1 MKALIII
8 LIIISVL
15 FILTFLTY
23 ITNGDG
29 KLIEKIYNSLIKIH
43 DKREVEEKI

>member
-1 MKALIII
+1 MKTLIII
-8 LIIISVL
+8 LIILAIL
-15 FILTFLTY
+15 FVLTFTTY

-29 KLIEKIYNSLIKIH
+29 KLIEKIYNLLIKFH